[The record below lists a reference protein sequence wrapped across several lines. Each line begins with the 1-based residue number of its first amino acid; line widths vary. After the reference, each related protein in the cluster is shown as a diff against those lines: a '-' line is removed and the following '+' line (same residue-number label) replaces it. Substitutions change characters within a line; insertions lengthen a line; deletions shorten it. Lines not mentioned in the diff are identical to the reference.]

1 MPNNAICGMQRIRDC
16 RLPTLRRSTVLLGAS
31 AISAVLIG
39 VCALSLIAYAPR
51 LPVRPVGQ
59 AVDVKGQ
66 VMSVSQEAYAVKIAL
81 KVREA
86 TSMFKVGEVVDVT
99 FSGIGEV
106 STWRAYALKSGD
118 VIRVTVRFVEN
129 SYWEALDS
137 DWN

>member
-1 MPNNAICGMQRIRDC
+1 
-16 RLPTLRRSTVLLGAS
+16 
-31 AISAVLIG
+31 
-39 VCALSLIAYAPR
+39 
-51 LPVRPVGQ
+51 
-59 AVDVKGQ
+59 
-66 VMSVSQEAYAVKIAL
+66 MSVSQEAYAVKIAL

-118 VIRVTVRFVEN
+118 VLRVTVRFVEN

-137 DWN
+137 DWNYVSA